1 MQLLGF
7 GLDVDMLSVRSISDN
22 FSLLGIFDMLM
33 EVPRFSCLLN
43 RYLDNL
49 LCGITKLIA
58 GSVYFCLVPRRVV
71 YSRV

>member
-33 EVPRFSCLLN
+33 EVPRFSCL
-43 RYLDNL
+43 
-49 LCGITKLIA
+49 
-58 GSVYFCLVPRRVV
+58 
-71 YSRV
+71 